1 MTREQRTTPRISKLS
16 FISFV
21 KTEGDEQ
28 KSPISMGRTLN
39 ISTTGLGIEIF
50 QQIAA
55 GSTMEMEI
63 ALGDEIV
70 PVRGK
75 VVRSSELASGGYNLG
90 IAFDTPQEKLA
101 TMTTGND

>member
-1 MTREQRTTPRISKLS
+1 MTTEQRTNPRINKLS

-21 KTEGDEQ
+21 KKEGDEQ
-28 KSPISMGRTLN
+28 KSPISLGRTLN

-50 QQIAA
+50 QEIAP

-63 ALGDEIV
+63 AIGEEII

-75 VVRSSELASGGYNLG
+75 VVHGSELSNGGWHLG
-90 IAFDTPQEKLA
+90 IEFDQVQEKLA
-101 TMTTGND
+101 GVVVGE

>member
-1 MTREQRTTPRISKLS
+1 MTEQRTTPRISKLS

-21 KTEGDEQ
+21 RTEGDEQ
-28 KSPISMGRTLN
+28 KSPISLGRTLN

-50 QQIAA
+50 QQIAV
-55 GSTMEMEI
+55 GSSMEMEI
-63 ALGDEIV
+63 ALGDEIF

-90 IAFDTPQEKLA
+90 IEFDQVEEKLA
-101 TMTTGND
+101 TLATENA